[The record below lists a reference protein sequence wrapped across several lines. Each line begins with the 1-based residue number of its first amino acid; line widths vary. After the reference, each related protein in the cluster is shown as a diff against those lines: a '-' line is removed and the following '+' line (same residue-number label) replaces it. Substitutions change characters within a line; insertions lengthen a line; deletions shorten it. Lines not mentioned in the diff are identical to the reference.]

1 MAFELFKKKKA
12 EEELPPIPE
21 GSEGELP
28 PLPPLPGE
36 EEFEAP
42 PAWPKESKP
51 FPEPEAPPIPEMPAE
66 CAPYISPAP
75 TMQMPAE
82 KTTVFV
88 RIDKYRDILRKIDEM
103 QGKISE
109 LKTTLGRISAI
120 KSNEAEIIDGW
131 NAMLQEAKAKIDDVS
146 VKLAK
151 PETRIC

>member
-1 MAFELFKKKKA
+1 MAFDFLKKKKINDD
-12 EEELPPIPE
+12 LPPIPE
-21 GSEGELP
+21 GPDELP

-42 PAWPKESKP
+42 PAWPTQSKP
-51 FPEPEAPPIPEMPAE
+51 FAPEPEAPPMPEMPTE
-66 CAPYISPAP
+66 YAPSAP
-75 TMQMPAE
+75 TAHMPAE

-88 RIDKYRDILRKIDEM
+88 RIDKYRDVVKKIDEM

-120 KSNEAEIIDGW
+120 KNKEAEIIDGW

-146 VKLAK
+146 AKLMR
-151 PETRIC
+151 PEI